1 MLGAGYSNVIHCE
14 VGRAVRHFR
23 IPSVQ
28 HGYAACERSKE
39 GATLKPIRW
48 GLLSTSR
55 IAGSFAADLRLTE
68 GAELAA
74 VGSRSI
80 DSARR
85 FADEYGVRKAHG
97 SYEALVGDPD
107 VDVIY
112 VSTPHALH
120 RDNVLLCFEAGKPVL
135 CEKALTLNARDA
147 AELVAAARSK
157 RLFFMEAMW
166 MRCNPNIR
174 AMQELVRSGVIG
186 EVTAAGADFGFV
198 PDKPPDHRLF
208 DPALGASALLDLGV
222 YTTTFIWLFLGRPSS
237 VQSAGQLS
245 DRGID
250 LSCASVLSY
259 GNATATSACTMT
271 AFTSRTA
278 YVGGTRGHIDVP
290 AFFNKPREF
299 SVTVD
304 GHTERHAV
312 PVRGIGYV
320 DEIEEVHRCLRR
332 GAAES
337 ELVPLDETVAILQVL
352 DQMRH
357 QVGSTLPGDE
367 GWTPVR

>member
-1 MLGAGYSNVIHCE
+1 
-14 VGRAVRHFR
+14 
-23 IPSVQ
+23 
-28 HGYAACERSKE
+28 
-39 GATLKPIRW
+39 LKPIRW

-55 IAGSFAADLRLTE
+55 IAGSFAADLQRSE
-68 GAELAA
+68 DAELAA

-80 DSARR
+80 GAAQQ
-85 FADEYGVRKAHG
+85 FAAEYGVRRAYG
-97 SYEALVGDPD
+97 SYEALVEDPH

-157 RLFFMEAMW
+157 GLFFMEAMW

-174 AMQELVRSGVIG
+174 AMQEIVRSGIIG

-198 PDKPPDHRLF
+198 PDRPPEHRLF
-208 DPALGASALLDLGV
+208 NPALGASSLLDLGV
-222 YTTTFIWLFLGRPSS
+222 YTTTFVWLFLGRPRS

-250 LSCASVLSY
+250 LSCASLLCY
-259 GNATATSACTMT
+259 DNATATSLCTMT

-278 YVGGTRGHIDVP
+278 YVGGTKGHIDVP
-290 AFFNKPREF
+290 AFFNKPRRF

-304 GHTERHAV
+304 GRTEEHAV
-312 PVRGIGYV
+312 PVRGNGYL
-320 DEIEEVHRCLRR
+320 DEIEEVHRCLLT
-332 GAAES
+332 GAGES
-337 ELVPLDETVAILQVL
+337 ELVPLDDTVAILQLL
-352 DQMRH
+352 DQMRQ

-367 GWTPVR
+367 GWAPVR